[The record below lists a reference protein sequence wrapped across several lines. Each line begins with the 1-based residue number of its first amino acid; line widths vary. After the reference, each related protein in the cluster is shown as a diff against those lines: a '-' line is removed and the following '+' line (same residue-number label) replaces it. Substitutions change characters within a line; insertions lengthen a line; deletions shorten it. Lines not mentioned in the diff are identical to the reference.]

1 MLVKKK
7 LSSIKSLVSQALIDT
22 EISNEEFIMI
32 MNEKTKCKKMREN
45 VRNANKKLKKINKI
59 MRLSSLNSRT

>member
-1 MLVKKK
+1 MLVQKK

-45 VRNANKKLKKINKI
+45 VRNANKKLKEINKI

>member
-45 VRNANKKLKKINKI
+45 VRNANKKLKEINKI